1 MRIIETKV
9 FSFNE
14 LNEDAKEKAVQ
25 NLYDINI
32 DFEWWE
38 FTYYDAKEIGLKI
51 TSFDLDRNRHV
62 KGEFIF
68 EVKEVINAILS
79 NHGQTC
85 DTYKV
90 AENYKEEIFSLIEKE
105 ENLDFRNYD
114 LEGQISDLENEFLES
129 LLEEYSIILQREC
142 EYLQSE
148 KAIIETILANDYE
161 FTEEGKLI

>member
-14 LNEDAKEKAVQ
+14 LNEDAKEKAIQ
-25 NLYDINI
+25 NLYDINR

-51 TSFDLDRNRHV
+51 TSFDLDRNRHA

-79 NHGQTC
+79 NHGKSC

-90 AENYKEEIFSLIEKE
+90 AENYKEEIFNLIEKE

-114 LEGQISDLENEFLES
+114 LEGQISDLENEFLQV

-142 EYLQSE
+142 EYLQSKE
-148 KAIIETILANDYE
+148 AIIESIIANNYE
-161 FTEEGKLI
+161 FTEGGELI